1 MTRKLAH
8 VTTGIQDVDLVIEAK
23 TKGWQMLLDIALAV
37 GMQQTFH
44 TLWFGVQYVN
54 KKGQRKWIKDN
65 RYVLDHRLDTRK
77 KPLQFSLR
85 VKVFPKNFSVID
97 DDIAQ
102 VLIYKQLREHI
113 EQEELN
119 CLPDK
124 AQDLAKLAEEDKIQ
138 EYMKTAQGLEQ
149 YGKKYFKLTSETGAR
164 VDITLSHSG
173 ITVNCRN
180 ESFTIPFNKLQ
191 DVKAANK
198 RTVCITQTG
207 RASKPLKYKSETPRY
222 CKEVVEAA
230 ISYLEV
236 FRETG
241 NGDEESVSKEDE
253 VVCAPDSVADG
264 EAMVK
269 ENSPQGQDGGDVAVK
284 DGSTPSDDPVDD
296 AEKEKEK

>member
-8 VTTGIQDVDLVIEAK
+8 IVTGIKDVDLVIEAK

-44 TLWFGVQYVN
+44 TLWFGIQYVN
-54 KKGQRKWIKDN
+54 KKGHRKWIKDN

-77 KPLQFSLR
+77 KPLQFTLR

-124 AQDLAKLAEEDKIQ
+124 FQDLAKLAEEDKIQ
-138 EYMKTAQGLEQ
+138 EYMKTVQGLEQ
-149 YGKKYFKLTSETGAR
+149 YGKKYFKLISENGAR

-173 ITVNCRN
+173 IAASCRN
-180 ESFTIPFNKLQ
+180 ESFTIPIKEIQ
-191 DVKAANK
+191 DVKANK
-198 RTVCITQTG
+198 RTVCITKEG

-222 CKEVVEAA
+222 CKEAVEAVM
-230 ISYLEV
+230 SYLEV
-236 FRETG
+236 FRQTG
-241 NGDEESVSKEDE
+241 NGDGESDSKEGE
-253 VVCAPDSVADG
+253 VVCSPDG

-269 ENSPQGQDGGDVAVK
+269 ENSPQGQEGVDVSLK
-284 DGSTPSDDPVDD
+284 DDSKPSDNPVGD
-296 AEKEKEK
+296 AEREKEK